1 MRLVAPSA
9 VVTSI
14 AAIALAIA
22 APPALAKLDL
32 NPSDRGP
39 SQIATAHRVV
49 HPNPDQQAPPAAA
62 KVQPTAVRFFAAN
75 GGFDWGDAGIGAAG
89 GIALTVLCIGGGL
102 AVWQRRG
109 RRSGRPAAV
118 TS

>member
-1 MRLVAPSA
+1 MRLVAPST

-22 APPALAKLDL
+22 APAASARLDL
-32 NPSDRGP
+32 NPTPSGP
-39 SQIATAHRVV
+39 SQIATAQRVV
-49 HPNPDQQAPPAAA
+49 RPNPDQQVPPAAA
-62 KVQPTAVRFFAAN
+62 TVPPTAVRFFAPN
-75 GGFDWGDAGIGAAG
+75 GGFDWGDAVIGAAG

-102 AVWQRRG
+102 AVAQRRG
-109 RRSGRPAAV
+109 RRSGSPTAV